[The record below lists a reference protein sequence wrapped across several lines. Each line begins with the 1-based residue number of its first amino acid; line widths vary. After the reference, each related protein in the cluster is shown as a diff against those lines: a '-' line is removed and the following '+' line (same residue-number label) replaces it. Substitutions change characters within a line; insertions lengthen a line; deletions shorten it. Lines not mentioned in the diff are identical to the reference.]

1 MRLTYKTTI
10 FTCFSGFVSQ
20 AIIVNFAPLL
30 FVTFQNSYDISL
42 SQITLLVT
50 ISFIVQLT
58 TDFLSIFFV
67 DKIGY
72 RTSVVLSQT
81 CAAMGLILLTI
92 LPEVLPPYAG
102 ILTAVI
108 VYSIGGGLME
118 VVLNPI
124 MEGCPTDNKEKA
136 MSLLH
141 SFYCWGYVGVVLLST
156 VYFAFFGTDDWKL
169 LSCFWA
175 IVPIVN
181 ALLFSKT
188 PIAPPVTDGGKGMSI
203 KDLFKSKVFWLFVV
217 MMICSGASEQA
228 VGQWTSA
235 FAEKGL
241 GVSKTIG
248 DLAGTMTFAALMG
261 IARSIYGK
269 FGDRIN
275 IEKFMTGCT
284 LLCLLSYLVI
294 SLSPIPILSL
304 IGCAIC
310 GFSVGIM
317 WPGNISRATVAMPMG
332 GTAMFAFLALAGDIG
347 CTSGPTVV
355 GFVSDALNGNMQL
368 GILAAIAFPIVL
380 LLFQWRS
387 KKKKI

>member
-1 MRLTYKTTI
+1 MKFTHKTTI

-30 FVTFQNSYDISL
+30 FVTFQNTYNIPL
-42 SQITLLVT
+42 SQITMLVT

-72 RTSVVLSQT
+72 RISVVLSQT
-81 CAAMGLILLTI
+81 FAAVGLILLTV
-92 LPEVLPPYAG
+92 LPEVMPPFAG
-102 ILTAVI
+102 ILTAMI
-108 VYSIGGGLME
+108 VYSVGGGLME

-156 VYFAFFGTDDWKL
+156 VYFAFLGTDDWKL
-169 LSCFWA
+169 LACFWA
-175 IVPIVN
+175 IIPIVN
-181 ALLFSKT
+181 ALLFLKT
-188 PIAPPVTDGGKGMSI
+188 PIDMTAAAGGKGMSV
-203 KDLFKSKVFWLFVV
+203 KDLCKSKVFWMFVV
-217 MMICSGASEQA
+217 MMICSGAAEQA

-248 DLAGTMTFAALMG
+248 DLAGTMTFAVMMG
-261 IARSIYGK
+261 IARSLYGK

-284 LLCLLSYLVI
+284 LLCLTAYLVI
-294 SLSPIPILSL
+294 SLSPIPVFSL
-304 IGCAIC
+304 VGCAIC

-317 WPGNISRATVAMPMG
+317 WPGNISRATVAMPLG
-332 GTAMFAFLALAGDIG
+332 GTAMFALLALAGDIG

-368 GILAAIAFPIVL
+368 GILAAIIFPVGL
-380 LLFQWRS
+380 LLCQWRR
-387 KKKKI
+387 KK